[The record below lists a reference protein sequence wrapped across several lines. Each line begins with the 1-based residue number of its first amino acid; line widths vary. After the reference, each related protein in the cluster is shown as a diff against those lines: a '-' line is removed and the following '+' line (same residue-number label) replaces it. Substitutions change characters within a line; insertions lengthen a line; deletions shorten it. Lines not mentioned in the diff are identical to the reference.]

1 MIRPEGSRRGPGAGR
16 IGRGSGF
23 VSAGGLTFGE
33 GVPVEGLFFGAGSRL
48 LLLGGRAG
56 TGAVLGSKV
65 GGIVLLGGT
74 TGF

>member
-33 GVPVEGLFFGAGSRL
+33 GAPAEGLFFGAGSGL
-48 LLLGGRAG
+48 LILGGRAG
-56 TGAVLGSKV
+56 IGAGLGSTV
-65 GGIVLLGGT
+65 GGIVLFGGT